1 MTLATAQKLIC
12 LFALTTVSAVA
23 FGQRS
28 SDLSADLPDSR
39 TMAIQG
45 KVDAI
50 FDAGDFDRAFFIYR
64 NELAPLGDKY
74 AQYMVGFM
82 YMTGLGVSEDAA
94 VASAWY
100 RLAAERGTPEFGAVR
115 DRLLRK
121 LDDEQIQQSNEL
133 FAELRRKYSDLA
145 VLLSSIKRDYK
156 DLEART
162 GSRVRGESSA
172 VMVIQPRAGGVR
184 SGSDYYSSVK
194 NQLEDRIMLLKEVG
208 QFEDLETDPD
218 KVNLHE
224 LERMVRARIAAGE

>member
-1 MTLATAQKLIC
+1 MTVSTAQKLVC

-23 FGQRS
+23 LAQRS

-64 NELAPLGDKY
+64 NELVPLGDKY

-100 RLAAERGTPEFGAVR
+100 RLAAERGTPEFEAVR

-121 LDDEQIQQSNEL
+121 LDDGQIQRSNDL
-133 FAELRRKYSDLA
+133 FAELRRNYSDLA

-156 DLEART
+156 DLEERT
-162 GSRVRGESSA
+162 GTRVRSESST
-172 VMVIQPRAGGVR
+172 VMVIQPRAGGAR